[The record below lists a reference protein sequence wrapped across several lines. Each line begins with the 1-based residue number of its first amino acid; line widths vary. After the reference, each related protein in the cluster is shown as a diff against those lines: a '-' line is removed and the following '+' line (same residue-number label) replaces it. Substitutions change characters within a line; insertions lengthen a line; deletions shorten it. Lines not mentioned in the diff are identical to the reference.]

1 MSNRRRSLAQ
11 SLIGVTV
18 ALMALMLSAGLASAH
33 EHKTV
38 GDYTLT
44 VGFLNE
50 PAIDE
55 EPNGLDFRVAQ
66 GTGENG
72 KPVEGASTTL
82 KAEVKFGGQTMPLTL
97 SPVFNA
103 PGSYKANFIPTA
115 PGTYT
120 FHISGTIN
128 NTPVDETFTS
138 GPDTFS
144 DVQDASAMQF
154 PTKVNS
160 VAAVSQTAQDAGDTA
175 DNARVFGIIG
185 IVVGVLGLIAGIA
198 GMMMARGSRTSTSVA
213 EDRGEMG
220 SSTT

>member
-1 MSNRRRSLAQ
+1 MSNRRRLPVWPLLGA
-11 SLIGVTV
+11 TV
-18 ALMALMLSAGLASAH
+18 ALIALVLTAGIASAH

-55 EPNGLDFRVAQ
+55 QPNGLDFRVAQ
-66 GTGENG
+66 GTGDNA
-72 KPVEGASTTL
+72 KPVEGLATTI

-97 SPVFNA
+97 SPVFNT

-115 PGTYT
+115 AGSYT

-128 NTPVDETFTS
+128 DTPVDETFVS

-154 PTKVNS
+154 PAKVGS
-160 VAAVSQTAQDAGDTA
+160 VASVNQTAQDAGDTA
-175 DNARVFGIIG
+175 DSARLFGIIG

-198 GMMMARGSRTSTSVA
+198 GIVMARGSQSKVSLA
-213 EDRGEMG
+213 EEHGEMG
-220 SSTT
+220 STTT

>member
-1 MSNRRRSLAQ
+1 MSNRRRLPAWPFLGATIA
-11 SLIGVTV
+11 LI
-18 ALMALMLSAGLASAH
+18 ALVLSTGLASAH

-55 EPNGLDFRVAQ
+55 EPNALDFRVAQ
-66 GTGENG
+66 GTGDSA
-72 KPVEGASTTL
+72 KPVEGLATTI

-97 SPVFNA
+97 SPVFNT

-115 PGTYT
+115 AGTYT

-128 NTPVDETFTS
+128 NTPVDETFVS

-144 DVQDASAMQF
+144 DVEDATTMQF

-160 VAAVSQTAQDAGDTA
+160 VVSVSQTAHDAGDTA
-175 DNARVFGIIG
+175 DSARIFGIIG

-198 GMMMARGSRTSTSVA
+198 GMMMARGSR
-213 EDRGEMG
+213 
-220 SSTT
+220 STTPVVEGHGETESSAT

>member
-1 MSNRRRSLAQ
+1 MSNRRRIPAWP
-11 SLIGVTV
+11 LIGATV
-18 ALMALMLSAGLASAH
+18 ALIALVLTVGLASAH

-50 PAIDE
+50 PSIDE
-55 EPNGLDFRVAQ
+55 QPNGLDFRVAQ
-66 GTGENG
+66 GTGDSA
-72 KPVEGASTTL
+72 KPVEGLASTI

-97 SPVFNA
+97 SPVFNV

-128 NTPVDETFTS
+128 NTPVDETFVS

-144 DVQDASAMQF
+144 DVEDASAMQF
-154 PTKVNS
+154 PTKVDS
-160 VAAVSQTAQDAGDTA
+160 VAAVSQTAHDAGDTA
-175 DNARVFGIIG
+175 DSARLFGIIG

-198 GMMMARGSRTSTSVA
+198 GMMMARGSRTNAPVA

-220 SSTT
+220 STTT